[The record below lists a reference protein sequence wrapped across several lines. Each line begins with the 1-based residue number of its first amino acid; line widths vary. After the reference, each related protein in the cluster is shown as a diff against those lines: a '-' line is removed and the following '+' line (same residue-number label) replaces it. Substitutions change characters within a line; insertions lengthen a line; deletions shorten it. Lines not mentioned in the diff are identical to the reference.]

1 MSLFANS
8 VVGECEYPPD
18 DDTFKSKDHPIEC
31 VRCERVVLAI
41 EEWLIDPTDEQA
53 VMYIYFD

>member
-18 DDTFKSKDHPIEC
+18 DDPFKSKDHPIEC
-31 VRCERVVLAI
+31 ITCEIVVLDL

-53 VMYIYFD
+53 VKHI